1 MKILNA
7 WGDVLALPPGWEI
20 FVDGPG
26 EWRCYPPGEIVRPVT
41 PENPVPQEVD
51 ALQGLKAIDAAG
63 LSAAYEA
70 WANDPKR
77 KFLEKAFINREQVWR
92 RDDPLLAAG
101 AAALGLTGEQLDQL
115 FVLAATL

>member
-20 FVDGPG
+20 FVHGPG
-26 EWRCYPPGEIVRPVT
+26 EWRCYPPGAIVRPVV
-41 PENPVPQEVD
+41 PENPVPQEVG

-63 LSAAYEA
+63 LSTAYET

-77 KFLEKAFINREQVWR
+77 KFLEKAFINRAQVWK
-92 RDDPLLAAG
+92 RDDPVLSAG
-101 AAALGLTGEQLDQL
+101 ATALGLSGEQLDQL